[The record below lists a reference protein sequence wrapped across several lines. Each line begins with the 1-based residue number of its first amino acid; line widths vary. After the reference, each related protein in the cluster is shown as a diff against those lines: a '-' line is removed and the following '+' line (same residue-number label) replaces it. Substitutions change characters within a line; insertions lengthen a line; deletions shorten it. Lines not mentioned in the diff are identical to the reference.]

1 MAGKPKYIIQAD
13 SDVLK
18 HCTIIF
24 AQHAD
29 HITALDYQLHSL
41 VDLLLQGGW
50 KGQASDHFFHEM
62 ETLVFPALSR
72 LADVLQFTSDMSC
85 KIVST
90 LETAENESSALFRNA
105 PSGVNTSLQQE
116 SDFSEI
122 LDIINFENIIDMARD
137 FDDEYGRSVKY
148 IDGAGLAL
156 YKLASVVYSVLY
168 SIGLDPDIPE
178 NSAQGS
184 IATLLGAI
192 INSLRSRPETLGDL
206 AKAGLIGALDGIGA
220 SIIIQAILAI
230 KESLAPNGKWDSII
244 EKGRTRAEKAV
255 MDAYKSSVQDAIT
268 IKTIGDAI
276 RQYLA
281 SAEGKPSIAGKITV
295 TNQRRI
301 LEITGSD
308 GRLVFRGIVSDYV
321 AIFTESVFEKH
332 GPNYITH
339 MGVFD
344 RLLTFFSHEWEK
356 RGSTSPRYA
365 SGETYDSPQFRDI
378 LDKINQ
384 GGVVTPEE
392 VQQALD
398 AFLNSRDLGF
408 STPTPSA
415 TPAR

>member
-122 LDIINFENIIDMARD
+122 LDI
-137 FDDEYGRSVKY
+137 
-148 IDGAGLAL
+148 
-156 YKLASVVYSVLY
+156 
-168 SIGLDPDIPE
+168 PDIPE

-356 RGSTSPRYA
+356 RGSTSPGYA